1 MKKDN
6 QFVLSYIAIITLSFL
21 LSIDLINLYQES
33 FAQNNDEI
41 NKENNSITTT
51 TTNLSNT
58 DIINTNNFL
67 SYEDKDIGFK
77 IQYPSEWEIKNED
90 SSFYTVA
97 TFQPIDKDIQVN
109 VRILPQGDYKSVKK
123 YGDAEF
129 KESNEYTL
137 LAYYR
142 NGTTTL
148 GGLPA
153 FKEIYLTTYN
163 PSMFENALGYSSST
177 SRGLMT
183 ASLVEP
189 KKSFF
194 AIVYF
199 APPKLFSQYY
209 PIVEK
214 MIQSFQIKQTGPI
227 IQEED

>member
-1 MKKDN
+1 M
-6 QFVLSYIAIITLSFL
+6 SFL
-21 LSIDLINLYQES
+21 LSIDLINFCQES
-33 FAQNNDEI
+33 FGQTNNETIKD
-41 NKENNSITTT
+41 NNSKSTTN
-51 TTNLSNT
+51 TNLSNT

-77 IQYPSEWEIKNED
+77 IQYPSEWEINTEN
-90 SSFYTVA
+90 SEYYTVA
-97 TFQPIDKDIQVN
+97 SFKPTDTDIQVN
-109 VRILPQGDYKSVKK
+109 VRIIPQGEYKSVKE
-123 YGDAEF
+123 YGDKEF

-153 FKEIYLTTYN
+153 FKAIYLTTYT
-163 PSMFENALGYSSST
+163 PSMFENAFGYSSST
-177 SRGLMT
+177 SKGLMIT
-183 ASLVEP
+183 SLVEQ

-214 MIQSFQIKQTGPI
+214 MTKSFQINQSGPI